1 MLASSE
7 DAPLPL
13 LFNPVFPMLLVK
25 ADITFA
31 SIGFVD
37 SRVGTACVKG
47 QWNSLVVEALRLHL
61 NLDV

>member
-1 MLASSE
+1 
-7 DAPLPL
+7 
-13 LFNPVFPMLLVK
+13 MLLVN